1 MLPQRPDPVRHP
13 GPAPDRRASLARA
26 AVSPSAAIVTGAG
39 FLIGLAAQSL
49 TLAIV
54 LAVVAWLG
62 RMVVAIAQTRRR
74 LPLVEIDPIAVS
86 EPWRQYVRQALAAR
100 QRFDEA
106 ISKWPPGPLHDRLTM
121 LQPRMGQAT
130 EEVWSVAQQGAAL
143 DGTVRGVS
151 TGPTRPSSEQLSM
164 ELRQIQAERQQSP
177 APERQA
183 ALARSEDTVAAQLRA
198 VHRSET
204 TRAEV
209 LDRLRLLTARLDEAA
224 TQVLA
229 LGLDRPPGE
238 GSVDEVA
245 GSVEA
250 VLEEMGALQQGLREA
265 GAAASGV
272 QSPREAP
279 PGPARVL
286 PPPEPL

>member
-13 GPAPDRRASLARA
+13 GPVPDRKASLARA
-26 AVSPSAAIVTGAG
+26 AVSPSAAIVTAAG

-62 RMVVAIAQTRRR
+62 RMVVALAKTRRR
-74 LPLVEIDPIAVS
+74 LPVVEIDPIAVS

-106 ISKWPPGPLHDRLTM
+106 ISKWPPGPLHDRLMM

-130 EEVWSVAQQGAAL
+130 EEVWTVAQQGAAL

-164 ELRQIQAERQQSP
+164 ELRQIQAERQQNP

-209 LDRLRLLTARLDEAA
+209 LDRLRLLTARMDEAA
-224 TQVLA
+224 TQLLA
-229 LGLDRPPGE
+229 LGLDRPTGE

-265 GAAASGV
+265 EAAASGP

-279 PGPARVL
+279 PGPAGAL
-286 PPPEPL
+286 PPPEPS